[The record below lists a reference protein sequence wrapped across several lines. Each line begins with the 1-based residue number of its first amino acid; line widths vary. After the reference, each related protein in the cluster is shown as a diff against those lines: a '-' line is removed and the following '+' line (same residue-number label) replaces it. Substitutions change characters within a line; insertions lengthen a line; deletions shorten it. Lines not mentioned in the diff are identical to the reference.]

1 MSDQN
6 SLTHPSPVQPQR
18 ITNVPVQPNQ
28 RIHVIDIL
36 RGFAIF
42 GILLVNMEFFNNS
55 VFAYAIG
62 LNKSETAI
70 DQLSRWFIAFFG
82 EGKFYSIFAF
92 LFGLGMAIQFN
103 RTQEKGTRFVSF
115 FLKRMLVLLL
125 IGLIHAYLFWVGDI
139 LILYSV
145 LGIVL
150 AFLFTKCRSRTLAI
164 WTLIFLIVP
173 ILINAALY
181 GLVELSDEKMMVE
194 LFSEQERVMQ
204 TSAENAN
211 QIYAAGDYLDI
222 TRQRIADMNFVF
234 STWPFMGFNVLAMVT
249 LGLAVGKKRIFD
261 NLRDNLTLIRKTLAV
276 SLTVGVTGNLL
287 YVIAGESAHRFIPSL
302 PLIASLLGQT
312 FGAPALALSYV
323 SGLILLT
330 QRPSWQMRLAP
341 LASVGRMAIT
351 NYLLQTVICTSL
363 FYGYGFGLYGTIGA
377 AAGILLTVL
386 IYAMQIPMSNWWLK
400 RFRFGPVEWLWRTL
414 TYGQR
419 QPMRLA

>member
-6 SLTHPSPVQPQR
+6 SLARPSPVHPRR
-18 ITNVPVQPNQ
+18 IINAPVQPNQ

-55 VFAYAIG
+55 VSAYAMG
-62 LNKSETAI
+62 LDKPGNAI
-70 DQLSRWFIAFFG
+70 DQLGRWFIAFFG

-92 LFGLGMAIQFN
+92 LFGLGMAIQLN
-103 RTQEKGTRFVSF
+103 RSQEKGTRFVPF

-125 IGLIHAYLFWVGDI
+125 IGLFHAYLFWVGDI

-150 AFLFTKCRSRTLAI
+150 ALLFRKCRPRTLVI
-164 WTLIFLIVP
+164 WTLIFLIIP

-181 GLVELSDEKMMVE
+181 GLVELSSEKMMTE
-194 LFSEQERVMQ
+194 MFSEQERVMQ
-204 TSAENAN
+204 ASAETADR
-211 QIYAAGDYLDI
+211 IYATGSFMDI
-222 TRQRIADMNFVF
+222 TRQRAGDMNFVF
-234 STWPFMGFNVLAMVT
+234 STWLFMGFNVLAMVT
-249 LGLAVGKKRIFD
+249 FGLAIGKMRIFD
-261 NLRDNLTLIRKTLAV
+261 NIAANLPLIRQALIV

-287 YVIAGESAHRFIPSL
+287 YVIAGESARRFIPSL
-302 PLIASLLGQT
+302 PLIASLVGQT
-312 FGAPALALSYV
+312 FGAPAFALFYM
-323 SGLILLT
+323 SGLILLA
-330 QRPSWQMRLAP
+330 QRSSWQTRLAP

-363 FYGYGFGLYGTIGA
+363 FYGYGLGLYGKMGV

-386 IYAMQIPMSNWWLK
+386 IYSMQIPVSTWWLK

-419 QPMRLA
+419 QPMRPV